1 MMIKKEKK
9 EEDCLAS
16 KTGVLGERTAGFSR
30 ALGKTRP
37 LASKMARKR
46 REKRYKR
53 GIFANKR
60 ARPRLKAAVVSKKP
74 RFRGEQANVEG
85 MG

>member
-16 KTGVLGERTAGFSR
+16 KSGVLGERTAGFSR

-46 REKRYKR
+46 REMVIK
-53 GIFANKR
+53 GHFC
-60 ARPRLKAAVVSKKP
+60 
-74 RFRGEQANVEG
+74 EQKSQA
-85 MG
+85 